1 MTGIGDT
8 LTSYGFGMGWSA
20 VRRMPERAAYA
31 TFERLADTMW
41 ARHGDQVRRLES
53 NLRRVV
59 GPDATEAEIRVLSRA
74 GMRSYFRY
82 WCDAFRLPGWSRH
95 RIVDSIRIVD
105 EHVLSDALAAGK
117 GVVIALPHM
126 GNWDHAGAW
135 ATLAHSPVVT
145 VAERLKPEDL
155 FERFLAFRRGLGMDV
170 IPLTGG
176 DPPFPYLADS
186 LREVRSSRSWA
197 TATSAGPAC
206 PCSSSGRAPSS
217 PRVPRRLAVD
227 TGSALVAATLWWE
240 DGHNWV
246 RFHPPIDV
254 PTEGE
259 RSRRIFRTTQLIA
272 DAFEVGD
279 PRPPDR
285 LAHAPAALG
294 GGPRPREGPGVT
306 GRPGRTATR

>member
-1 MTGIGDT
+1 
-8 LTSYGFGMGWSA
+8 
-20 VRRMPERAAYA
+20 MPERMAYS
-31 TFERLADTMW
+31 TFERIADTMW
-41 ARHGDQVRRLES
+41 ARRGEQVLRLES

-59 GPDATEAEIRVLSRA
+59 DPEVTDAELRVLSRA
-74 GMRSYFRY
+74 GLRSYFRY
-82 WCDAFRLPGWSRH
+82 WCDAFRLPGWSRE
-95 RIVDSIRIVD
+95 RIVTSIRLVD
-105 EHVLSDALAAGK
+105 EHVLADALAEGN

-186 LREVRSSRSWA
+186 LRRGALVALLGDRDLGRSGVPVQFFGSKA
-197 TATSAGPAC
+197 KFPAGPA
-206 PCSSSGRAPSS
+206 A
-217 PRVPRRLAVD
+217 LAVD
-227 TGSALVAATLWWE
+227 TGAALIAATLYWE

-246 RFHPPIDV
+246 RFHPRIEL

-272 DAFEVGD
+272 DAFEVGVRDRPADWHMLQRLWVEDLD
-279 PRPPDR
+279 P
-285 LAHAPAALG
+285 AKAP
-294 GGPRPREGPGVT
+294 T
-306 GRPGRTATR
+306 